1 MKKLIAIYALAS
13 SGMVSL
19 AQSVEKP
26 RGEASVIFE
35 SAGGKWQKALIT
47 DQSTGES
54 SVAYSLDAE
63 PSVADT
69 ATERHPRIAFYC
81 QKSGEFARFR
91 IRTGTAI
98 ANQATS
104 ASADSLGWAQLSTRS
119 DDQQIKIRTADIAR
133 NGSDFLMDKAMIFD
147 LLAHKK
153 LVVRFVS
160 ASGYT
165 ITDEY
170 LTAGLLIKSLKT
182 DCPALFKDE

>member
-13 SGMVSL
+13 SSMAFL

-26 RGEASVIFE
+26 RGEASVVFE
-35 SAGGKWQKALIT
+35 SAGGKWQKVLIT
-47 DQSTGES
+47 DQSNGES

-81 QKSGEFARFR
+81 QKSGEFDRFR

-104 ASADSLGWAQLSTRS
+104 ASAYSLGWAQLSTRS
-119 DDQQIKIRTADIAR
+119 DDQQIKTRTADIAR
-133 NGSDFLMDKAMIFD
+133 NGSDFLMDKGMIFD
-147 LLAHKK
+147 LMAHKK
-153 LVVRFVS
+153 LVVRFAS

-170 LTAGLLIKSLKT
+170 LTVGLLVKALKT
-182 DCPALFKDE
+182 DCPALFKDR